1 MIGRSSSCTT
11 IALAALLSVACR
23 GRALSDAQNPASAS
37 ASGSSSATAESD
49 CTAGTLP
56 LRKVLVKNIY
66 TADPSAHVFGDTLY
80 VYPSHDLEH
89 NPAPNDDGDHYG
101 MKDYHVLSF
110 DHGSCPQAIDHG
122 EALNVKDVPWASKQL
137 WAPDAAFKNGMYF
150 LYFPARD
157 KSGVFRIGVAK
168 SASPVGPFSAEP
180 QPIAGSYSID
190 PAVFV
195 DDDGQAYMY
204 FGGIWGGQLQNF
216 RGGAFTPSSDVTKRV
231 DAHGTLPSGKQNA
244 LGPRFA
250 KLSADMTSFDGG
262 VIEVSIVDSQ
272 KKPLEQGDNQR
283 RFFEGAWMHKYNGV
297 YYLSYSTG
305 DTHYLVY
312 AIASTPSGPFT
323 YQGRLL
329 TPVAGWTTHH
339 SIVQYHGKWYLF
351 YHDDSLSGADNK
363 RSIKVTELT
372 HRADGSI
379 PTMTP

>member
-1 MIGRSSSCTT
+1 MIRRRPSFTP
-11 IALAALLSVACR
+11 LAAIASLCVACH
-23 GRALSDAQNPASAS
+23 GGVALQSPGKSS
-37 ASGSSSATAESD
+37 ASGPPSAPPASD
-49 CTAGTLP
+49 ATETGSRCAAGTLP
-56 LRKVLVKNIY
+56 ARTALVTNIY

-80 VYPSHDLEH
+80 VYPSHDLEQ
-89 NPAPNDDGDHYG
+89 NPTPNDNGDHYG
-101 MKDYHVLSF
+101 MKDYHVLSV
-110 DHGSCPQAIDHG
+110 DHAVCPNAIDHG
-122 EALNVKDVPWASKQL
+122 EALNVRDVPWASRQM
-137 WAPDAAFKNGMYF
+137 WAPDAAFKSGTYF

-168 SASPVGPFSAEP
+168 SASPVGPFAAEP
-180 QPIAGSYSID
+180 QPIAGSFSID

-216 RGGAFTPSSDVTKRV
+216 RSGTF
-231 DAHGTLPSGKQNA
+231 DARGTLPGGKERA

-250 KLSADMTSFDGG
+250 KLSPDMAGFDGA
-262 VIEVSIVDSQ
+262 VSEISIVDDQ

-283 RFFEGAWMHKYNGV
+283 RFFEGVWMHKYNGV

-312 AIASTPSGPFT
+312 ATGDSPRGPFT
-323 YQGRLL
+323 YQGRIL

-351 YHDDSLSGADNK
+351 YHDSSLSGADNE
-363 RSIKVTELT
+363 RSVKVMEFT
-372 HRADGSI
+372 RGADGSI